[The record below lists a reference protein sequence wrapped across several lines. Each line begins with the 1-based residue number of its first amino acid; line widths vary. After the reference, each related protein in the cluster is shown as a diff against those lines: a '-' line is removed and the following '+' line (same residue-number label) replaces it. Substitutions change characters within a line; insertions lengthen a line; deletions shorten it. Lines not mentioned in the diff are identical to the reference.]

1 MNIQK
6 QLSMDLSKGSLPG
19 DENAIVA
26 GPQLPSLSVIPS
38 QVDASSATLASLPI
52 DICYNLY
59 SYLGRVEIQ
68 ILALASAT
76 STSSVDGPANANQTP
91 GEDASLVQYQ
101 SSARVRP
108 TRPCASYWGCCS
120 ALSYALGDL
129 ECAKDALV
137 SWRTPYSFRY
147 ICLCCLVFYPAY
159 PTWVVNPKSI

>member
-76 STSSVDGPANANQTP
+76 STSSVDGPANAIAGP
-91 GEDASLVQYQ
+91 IPE
-101 SSARVRP
+101 
-108 TRPCASYWGCCS
+108 
-120 ALSYALGDL
+120 LSPSTAYKTL
-129 ECAKDALV
+129 
-137 SWRTPYSFRY
+137 
-147 ICLCCLVFYPAY
+147 CLVLGLLFRPF
-159 PTWVVNPKSI
+159 VRLRGS